1 MDSAPVSRLASARIL
16 PPAQMDILRT
26 PSEAVRHT
34 LLDEGGYLARTRTW
48 LFGGVRPD
56 VDHVFARLGYQA
68 KKNENVYDP
77 TAKDFKQEA
86 VRKGR
91 AVNLVVRLTDLV
103 VVYERQSAAMSDH
116 EFIRGF
122 RHMLRSVNSLQQ
134 WNVEQLGSR
143 ASFEEWAQHIDVVHR
158 FRFRAVGPKIP
169 SGKESPILAA
179 LIHPRSERLTIDW
192 RANEG
197 VDINDRTV
205 RELARIA
212 TGGVGEVF
220 AAGRKNGRGAVG
232 EQKAWVS
239 SGSAERVVREVPAD
253 PTTGVVGDHV
263 LLEMLATVPVDIP
276 W

>member
-16 PPAQMDILRT
+16 PPAQMDILQS
-26 PSEAVRHT
+26 PSNAVRHT
-34 LLDEGGYLARTRTW
+34 LLDEGGYLARARTW
-48 LFGGVRPD
+48 MFGGVRPD
-56 VDHVFARLGYQA
+56 VDYVFARLGYQA
-68 KKNENVYDP
+68 KRNENVYDRS
-77 TAKDFKQEA
+77 AKDFREEA

-91 AVNLVVRLTDLV
+91 AVNLVVRLADLV

-116 EFIRGF
+116 EFIRGL
-122 RHMLRSVNSLQQ
+122 RHMLRRVNLKQK
-134 WNVEQLGSR
+134 WNVEQLNSK
-143 ASFEEWAQHIDVVHR
+143 ASFEEWAQHIDIVHR

-179 LIHPRSERLTIDW
+179 LINPRSERLTIDW

-197 VDINDRTV
+197 IDINDRII
-205 RELARIA
+205 RELARVA

-239 SGSAERVVREVPAD
+239 SGSAERVVREVPVD
-253 PTTGVVGDHV
+253 PTTGVVGDRV
-263 LLEMLATVPVDIP
+263 LLEMLATVPVDVP

>member
-16 PPAQMDILRT
+16 PPAQMDMLQT
-26 PSEAVRHT
+26 PSDAVRHT
-34 LLDEGGYLARTRTW
+34 LLNEGGYLARTRTW
-48 LFGGVRPD
+48 MFGGVRPD
-56 VDHVFARLGYQA
+56 VDHVFARLGYQT

-77 TAKDFKQEA
+77 AAKDFREEA

-116 EFIRGF
+116 EFIRGL
-122 RHMLRSVNSLQQ
+122 RHMLRSVNSTQQ
-134 WNVEQLGSR
+134 WNVEQLDSK

-158 FRFRAVGPKIP
+158 FRFRAVGTKIP

-192 RANEG
+192 RATEG

-253 PTTGVVGDHV
+253 PATGVVGDRV